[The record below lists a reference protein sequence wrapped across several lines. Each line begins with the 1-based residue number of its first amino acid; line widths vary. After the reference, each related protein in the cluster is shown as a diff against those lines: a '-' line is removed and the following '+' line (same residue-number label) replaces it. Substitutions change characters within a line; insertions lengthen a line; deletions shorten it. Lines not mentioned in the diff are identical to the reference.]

1 MLNEYINQEM
11 SNNDLKIGAINAITM
26 AISFTNVESILKII
40 LLIVSIAYTA
50 LKTYEMLKNKNHA
63 DKL

>member
-1 MLNEYINQEM
+1 LLNEYINQEM

-50 LKTYEMLKNKNHA
+50 LKTYEIIKNKNQSK
-63 DKL
+63 DI

>member
-1 MLNEYINQEM
+1 M

-40 LLIVSIAYTA
+40 LLIVSIAYTV
-50 LKTYEMLKNKNHA
+50 LKTYEIIKNKNQSK
-63 DKL
+63 DI

>member
-1 MLNEYINQEM
+1 M

-50 LKTYEMLKNKNHA
+50 LKTYEIIKNKNQSK
-63 DKL
+63 DI

>member
-1 MLNEYINQEM
+1 M

-63 DKL
+63 EKL

>member
-1 MLNEYINQEM
+1 LLNEYINQKM

-40 LLIVSIAYTA
+40 LLIVSIAYTV
-50 LKTYEMLKNKNHA
+50 LKTYEIIKNKKNI
-63 DKL
+63 D